1 VATRRYAY
9 GLVNCIII
17 PITIKIIEGQK
28 VIIAINPKIIG
39 LGFGS
44 SNIPIFDNSIIDNN
58 GPLPIIKIVIPI
70 LVSLCSFFM
79 PQI

>member
-1 VATRRYAY
+1 M
-9 GLVNCIII
+9 I

-44 SNIPIFDNSIIDNN
+44 SNIPIFENNIIDNN
-58 GPLPIIKIVIPI
+58 GPLPIIKIIIPI
-70 LVSLCSFFM
+70 LVSLFSFFI